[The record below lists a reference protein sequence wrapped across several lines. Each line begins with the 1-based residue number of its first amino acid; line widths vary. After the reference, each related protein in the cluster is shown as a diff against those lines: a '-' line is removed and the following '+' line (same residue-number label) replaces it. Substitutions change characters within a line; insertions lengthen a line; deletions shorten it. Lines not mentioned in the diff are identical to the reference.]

1 MKVFHKKFM
10 ILGDFLCKIPP
21 PKGDFWEYLVHGC
34 LGGAPMGM
42 GHNFSQN
49 VILEAISALAAARPP
64 PPALVGRQGYPWV
77 VETSWRSIMCVAASK
92 N

>member
-10 ILGDFLCKIPP
+10 VLGDFLCKISPQN
-21 PKGDFWEYLVHGC
+21 GDFWPVLGHGC
-34 LGGAPMGM
+34 LGGAPMGV

-49 VILEAISALAAARPP
+49 VIFEAISALAAARPP
-64 PPALVGRQGYPWV
+64 PHDLEERHGYPRV
-77 VETSWRSIMCVAASK
+77 VETSWRSNRRVAASK

>member
-10 ILGDFLCKIPP
+10 VLGDFLCKIFPQN
-21 PKGDFWEYLVHGC
+21 GDFWPVLGHGC
-34 LGGAPMGM
+34 LGGAPMGV

-49 VILEAISALAAARPP
+49 VIFEAISVLAAGRPP
-64 PPALVGRQGYPWV
+64 ASVPGGRQGYPWV
-77 VETSWRSIMCVAASK
+77 VETSWRSITRGTASK